1 MRRIHSARA
10 GSRGIVLSAILLSV
24 LLSAAPG
31 LARRYEGFLEPNRK
45 IDLTPPFRGI
55 LAKLYVREGDRVRPG
70 MPVAEFD
77 SRVLRAELKAARKVM
92 GFHGKVDSAQALLD
106 LREKH
111 LQSLEA
117 LLKSGS
123 ARKREVERARTEVAM
138 ARAGLLMAR
147 EEKQLGRLEYEKIL
161 ARIEERRIRS
171 PIDGV
176 VVRVYKRRAELVGGT
191 PGDPLLTIV
200 QLDPLK
206 AVFHLPPGDAAG
218 LHAGQAVSLE
228 ASGRAAPLAGVVE
241 FVSPVIEPD
250 SGTVRVTIRVPNPK
264 GAIQA
269 GTRCVLDTGR
279 SRTGG
284 DRQPQPSEG
293 KHS

>member
-1 MRRIHSARA
+1 MRRNHLVCAMGR
-10 GSRGIVLSAILLSV
+10 AILLLAV
-24 LLSAAPG
+24 LLSAHPV
-31 LARRYEGFLEPNRK
+31 LAQRYEGFLEPNRK

-70 MPVAEFD
+70 MPVAQLD

-92 GFHGKVDSAQALLD
+92 GFHGKIDSAQALLD

-117 LLKSGS
+117 LMKSGS

-176 VVRVYKRRAELVGGT
+176 VVRIYKRRAELVGGA

-206 AVFHLPPGDAAG
+206 AVFHLSPGDCAG

-228 ASGRAAPLAGVVE
+228 AAGRTASLPGVIE
-241 FVSPVIEPD
+241 FVSPVIEPE

-269 GTRCVLDTGR
+269 GTRCVLGSNQPETA
-279 SRTGG
+279 G
-284 DRQPQPSEG
+284 DRQYPQREG
-293 KHS
+293 KLP